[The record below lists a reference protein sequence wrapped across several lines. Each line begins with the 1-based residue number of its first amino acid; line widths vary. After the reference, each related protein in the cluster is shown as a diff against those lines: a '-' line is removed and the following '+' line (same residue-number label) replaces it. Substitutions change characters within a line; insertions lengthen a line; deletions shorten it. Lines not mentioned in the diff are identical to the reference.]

1 MGGEASKVLLPPFS
15 LPFAN
20 AFRVRWDARVKAL
33 GSMLTKRPSWTL
45 MYPLPPPLSHH
56 LLADTRR
63 IVVTSGRGGGR
74 GTIEETSLL
83 SGWVINL
90 YHLFNK
96 QRQAKLINCANKR
109 ATIVETRLRCVVR
122 ACVRASCASWAR
134 LGQQTLGHKSKW
146 SVSSRCLRCPEI
158 IYQIGFI
165 LNND

>member
-45 MYPLPPPLSHH
+45 MYPPPRPLSHH

-74 GTIEETSLL
+74 GTIEEKSLL

-122 ACVRASCASWAR
+122 RACVRACVLCVLSASGPTNSWPQIKVKR
-134 LGQQTLGHKSKW
+134 FVTLPPMSG
-146 SVSSRCLRCPEI
+146 
-158 IYQIGFI
+158 
-165 LNND
+165 NNLSNRVYIK